1 MREKVDH
8 VAGDF
13 YFRYAK
19 VKILTVIL
27 KIFSVFWGMSA
38 ERKDSCM
45 LKNLR
50 DQVVRDVLE
59 RIMTDGFRYGGR
71 GRKFIEAC

>member
-8 VAGDF
+8 VTGDF

-19 VKILTVIL
+19 VKTLRVTL
-27 KIFSVFWGMSA
+27 KIFPVHCGMSA
-38 ERKDSCM
+38 ERNDSCM
-45 LKNLR
+45 LDNLR

-71 GRKFIEAC
+71 GRKFIETC

>member
-1 MREKVDH
+1 MRKKVDH

-13 YFRYAK
+13 YLRYAK
-19 VKILTVIL
+19 VKILTIIL

-38 ERKDSCM
+38 ERKDPCM
-45 LKNLR
+45 LNNLR

-59 RIMTDGFRYGGR
+59 CIMTDGFRYGGR
-71 GRKFIEAC
+71 GRKFI